1 MSGRMLSLKEI
12 EEHNILIQVLKETLP
27 SLSGAES
34 IAVKR
39 CILRHKREIED
50 SDRRMKYGSRKAN

>member
-39 CILRHKREIED
+39 CILRLKREIED